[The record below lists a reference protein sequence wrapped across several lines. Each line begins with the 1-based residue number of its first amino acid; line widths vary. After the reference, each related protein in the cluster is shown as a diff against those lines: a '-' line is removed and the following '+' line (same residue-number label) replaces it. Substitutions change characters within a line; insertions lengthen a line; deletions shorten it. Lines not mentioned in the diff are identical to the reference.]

1 MENSEALVLFS
12 ELSRATVESR
22 LKVLVQLLL
31 TKYGP
36 THRKTKPKTHLENE
50 MSHAHHLRCSKMCP
64 DLGVFWQGRIPDA
77 ARIPQSRAQL
87 DSHRIRIDTL
97 VIKITTSVRD
107 HSIKIFPVYK
117 I

>member
-36 THRKTKPKTHLENE
+36 ILPKNGREVAYRFLALVRGTYR
-50 MSHAHHLRCSKMCP
+50 MFRAKFAHDVYRICNL
-64 DLGVFWQGRIPDA
+64 QGQIYVV
-77 ARIPQSRAQL
+77 S
-87 DSHRIRIDTL
+87 T
-97 VIKITTSVRD
+97 V
-107 HSIKIFPVYK
+107 
-117 I
+117 